1 MVNNKEVQ
9 GKKVG
14 FISLGCDKNRVDTE
28 KAIRRFT
35 DAGAILT
42 NDPETAQILMVN
54 TCAFL
59 ESARKEA
66 VETILELSQL
76 KNGELEKLV
85 VTGCLPELAPNELF
99 EGLTEADVFAGF
111 QDYDALVE
119 AVARSYQAGRE
130 NIVGKGQGTDIQTR
144 VLTTP
149 LHYTY
154 LKIADGCDNHCTYC
168 LIPKIRGKYIST
180 PMEKL
185 VAEAENLGDISELLL
200 VAQDVTRY
208 GEDLYGKPS
217 LVPLL
222 QKLTALPNVGTVRL
236 LYCYPERIDGELIE
250 EIASNPKIIKY
261 LDIPLQHADD
271 AVLKRM
277 NRKGTYQSYLN
288 LVETLRAKVP
298 GVAIRSTF
306 IAGFPGETE
315 ENVKTLEKF
324 LRTAKIDNVGFFAYS
339 KEEGT
344 AAAKLPNQIPAR
356 EKKARVK
363 RLATVQ
369 AENAKAR
376 AESLLGK
383 TVSVLCDGIDYDK
396 GCFIGRADFQAPDID
411 GAVYF
416 TAEEG
421 VQGERYLVTLN
432 RYKNY
437 DFYGTAKAQTRE

>member
-1 MVNNKEVQ
+1 MATNNQ
-9 GKKVG
+9 ILNKKVG

-35 DAGAILT
+35 DAGALLT
-42 NDPETAQILMVN
+42 NDPATAQILVVN

-66 VETILELSQL
+66 VETVLELAEL

-85 VTGCLPELAPNELF
+85 VTGCLPQLAPGELF

-111 QDYDALVE
+111 QDYDVLVD
-119 AVARSYQAGRE
+119 AVVRSYQTGRE
-130 NIVGKGQGTDIQTR
+130 NIVGKGKGADIQTR

-149 LHYTY
+149 LHYAY

-168 LIPKIRGKYIST
+168 LIPKIRGRYIST
-180 PMEKL
+180 PMEAL

-208 GEDLYGKPS
+208 GEDLYGKPC

-222 QKLTALPNVGTVRL
+222 QKLTALPNIGGIRL
-236 LYCYPERIDGELIE
+236 LYCYPERIDGDLMQ

-261 LDIPLQHADD
+261 VDIPLQHADD
-271 AVLKRM
+271 TVLKRM
-277 NRKGTYQSYLN
+277 NRKGTYQSYLD
-288 LVETLRAKVP
+288 LVAALRANVP
-298 GVAIRSTF
+298 NIAIRSTF

-315 ENVKTLEKF
+315 ENVQTLENF
-324 LRTAKIDNVGFFAYS
+324 LRAAKLDNVGFFAYS
-339 KEEGT
+339 KEQGT
-344 AAAKLPNQIPAR
+344 AAAKLPAQISAR

-363 RLATVQ
+363 RLAAVQ
-369 AENAKAR
+369 QQIVKQRAEN
-376 AESLLGK
+376 LLGK
-383 TVSVLCDGIDYDK
+383 TVSVLMDGIDYDK
-396 GCFIGRADFQAPDID
+396 GCFYGRADFQAPDID
-411 GAVYF
+411 GVVYF
-416 TAEEG
+416 TAEDG
-421 VQGERYLVTLN
+421 VQGQKYAVTLQ

-437 DFYGTAKAQTRE
+437 DFYGTAIDLIRE

>member
-1 MVNNKEVQ
+1 MEKNKQLQ

-66 VETILELSQL
+66 VETVLELSAL
-76 KNGELEKLV
+76 KSGELEKLV
-85 VTGCLPELAPNELF
+85 VTGCLPELAPTELY

-111 QDYDALVE
+111 NDYDELVE
-119 AVARSYQAGRE
+119 AVARSYQTGRE
-130 NIVGKGQGTDIQTR
+130 NIVGKGKGTDIQTR

-149 LHYTY
+149 LHYAY

-168 LIPKIRGKYIST
+168 LIPKIRGRYIST
-180 PMEKL
+180 PMENL
-185 VAEAENLGDISELLL
+185 ITEAENLGDVSELLL

-222 QKLTALPNVGTVRL
+222 KKLTALPNVGAVRL

-277 NRKGTYQSYLN
+277 NRKGTYQSYLD
-288 LVETLRAKVP
+288 LVATLRANVP
-298 GVAIRSTF
+298 NIAIRSTF

-315 ENVKTLEKF
+315 ENVQTLERF
-324 LRTAKIDNVGFFAYS
+324 LRTAKLDNVGFFAYS

-363 RLATVQ
+363 RLATAQ
-369 AENAKAR
+369 SENAKAR
-376 AESLLGK
+376 AEKLLGK

-396 GCFIGRADFQAPDID
+396 GCFVGRSDFQAPDID
-411 GAVYF
+411 GVIYF

-437 DFYGTAKAQTRE
+437 DFYGTAIAQTRE